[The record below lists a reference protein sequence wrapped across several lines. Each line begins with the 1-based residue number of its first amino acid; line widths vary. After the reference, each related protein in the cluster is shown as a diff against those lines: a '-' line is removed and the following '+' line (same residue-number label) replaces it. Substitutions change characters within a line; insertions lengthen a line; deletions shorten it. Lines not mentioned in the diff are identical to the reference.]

1 MADRVRKVSY
11 CYVTVPSRAGRGA
24 EVLGELHDAGVDLT
38 AFTGF
43 PARKGKAQLDI
54 VCTDMAGVRRVAR
67 HHGWRMSKIKKGFHI
82 QGSDRPGAV
91 RTHITKLAEAGI
103 NVTAA
108 DAVAAGKGRYGMILW
123 VRPKDYARAA
133 RTLKAK

>member
-24 EVLGELHDAGVDLT
+24 EVLAELQDAGIDMT

-43 PARKGKAQLDI
+43 PAKKGKAQLDI
-54 VCTDMAGVRRVAR
+54 VCDDMPRVRRLAKSQ
-67 HHGWRMSKIKKGFHI
+67 GWKMSKIKKGFHI
-82 QGSDRPGAV
+82 QGTDKPGAV
-91 RTHITKLAEAGI
+91 RRHITKLADAGI
-103 NVTAA
+103 NVVAA

-123 VRPKDYARAA
+123 VRPKDYRRAA

>member
-11 CYVTVPSRAGRGA
+11 CHMKVPSRAGRGA
-24 EVLGELHDAGVDLT
+24 EVLSELHDAGVNLT

-43 PARKGKAQLDI
+43 PDKKGKAQLDI
-54 VCTDMAGVRRVAR
+54 VTDDMKGVRRVAR
-67 HHGWRMSKIKKGFHI
+67 THGWKLSKMKKGFHI
-82 QGSDRPGAV
+82 QGTDKPGAV
-91 RTHITKLAEAGI
+91 NRHIVKLAEARI